1 MSTGPPPIPAPKAH
15 RSRVVGRYVMYDEI
29 ASGGMAT
36 VHIGRLLGAA
46 GFSRTVAIKHLH
58 PHYSHD
64 AEFVSMFLDEARLAT
79 RIQHPNATVPLDV
92 VVLEETGEIFLVME
106 YIHGDNFARLL
117 RGARAMKTA
126 VLPAINASIMSGAL
140 HGLHAAHEAAN
151 EIGIPLNI
159 VHRDVSPQ
167 NIMVGVDGVSRVLDF
182 GIAKAVSRF
191 QSTGAGKTKGKFA
204 YMAPEQMGAG
214 AVDRRADIFAAG
226 IVLWEALTMKPLF
239 HADDPGRVV
248 SKVLTAPIARPIFIN
263 SMVSPALDRVV
274 MKALDR
280 NVNNRFQT
288 ARDFATAIEEAIT
301 VSTSRK
307 VGEWVAQVGGKDLAE
322 RADLVS
328 RIESVSF
335 DATVSSDPLQ
345 VLRSKRMA
353 TTAELKEEPTESGD
367 STAGRASSLSDPS
380 HASSTGRGEL
390 LPTPPTG
397 LSTYSPPLAHKP
409 WPAFAGA
416 FLLALALSAGVF
428 GLVHRN
434 RVKAV
439 DRVSSGQLAQ
449 TTLGVGVA
457 PAPLLP
463 KNTTSP
469 SVAAVTKAPTTVPDA
484 APPTSAIAAPAAVT
498 ATTEPD
504 RQAAATAR
512 RSNPKTA
519 AARLSKTGKARAT
532 KNCDPPYTIDPNG
545 IRRVK
550 HECL

>member
-1 MSTGPPPIPAPKAH
+1 
-15 RSRVVGRYVMYDEI
+15 MYDEI

-36 VHIGRLLGAA
+36 VHIGRLMGAA

-58 PHYSHD
+58 PQYSHD
-64 AEFVSMFLDEARLAT
+64 AEFVSMFLDEARLAS
-79 RIQHPNATVPLDV
+79 RIQHPNVTVPLDV
-92 VVLEETGEIFLVME
+92 VVLEESEEIFLIME

-117 RGARAMKTA
+117 RGVRAMKTA

-140 HGLHAAHEAAN
+140 HGLHAAHEATN
-151 EIGIPLNI
+151 EIGTPLNI

-182 GIAKAVSRF
+182 GIAKAISRF
-191 QSTGAGKTKGKFA
+191 QSTGAGKMKGKFA
-204 YMAPEQMGAG
+204 YMAPEQMGSG

-280 NVNNRFQT
+280 NVNTRFQT

-301 VSTSRK
+301 LSTPRK
-307 VGEWVAQVGGKDLAE
+307 VGEWVAHVGGKNLVE
-322 RADLVS
+322 RADMVS
-328 RIESVSF
+328 RVESVSF
-335 DATVSSDPLQ
+335 DALASSDPLQ
-345 VLRSKRMA
+345 VLRSKRVA
-353 TTAELKEEPTESGD
+353 TTSELKEKPAESTGD
-367 STAGRASSLSDPS
+367 DKADPAASLSDPG
-380 HASSTGRGEL
+380 HATSTGRGEL

-397 LSTYSPPLAHKP
+397 LQSYVPPPPRKT
-409 WPAFAGA
+409 WPVVAGA
-416 FLLALALSAGVF
+416 SLLVLAVGAGVF
-428 GLVHRN
+428 GLAHRT

-439 DRVSSGQLAQ
+439 GEGSSGQLVQ
-449 TTLGVGVA
+449 PVVGVGA
-457 PAPLLP
+457 PPEPLP
-463 KNTTSP
+463 QRNATSA
-469 SVAAVTKAPTTVPDA
+469 VAAAATEARATAPDA
-484 APPTSAIAAPAAVT
+484 APPAPGVPAAAAVT
-498 ATTEPD
+498 AATVPG
-504 RQAAATAR
+504 QAATTDR
-512 RSNPKTA
+512 RSNPKTG
-519 AARLSKTGKARAT
+519 AARLSKTGKAQEK
-532 KNCDPPYTIDPNG
+532 KNCDPPYTIDPSG

>member
-1 MSTGPPPIPAPKAH
+1 MI
-15 RSRVVGRYVMYDEI
+15 GRYVMYDEI

-64 AEFVSMFLDEARLAT
+64 AEFVSMFLDEARLAS
-79 RIQHPNATVPLDV
+79 RIQHPNVTVPLDV
-92 VVLEETGEIFLVME
+92 VVLEESEEIFLIME

-126 VLPAINASIMSGAL
+126 VLPSINASIMSGAL
-140 HGLHAAHEAAN
+140 HGLHAAHEAMN
-151 EIGIPLNI
+151 EIGAPLNI

-191 QSTGAGKTKGKFA
+191 QSTGAGKMKGKFA
-204 YMAPEQMGAG
+204 YMAPEQMGSG

-280 NVNNRFQT
+280 NVNTRFQT

-301 VSTSRK
+301 VSTPRK
-307 VGEWVAQVGGKDLAE
+307 VGEWVAQVGGKDLDQ
-322 RADLVS
+322 RADVVS

-335 DATVSSDPLQ
+335 DALVSSDPLQ
-345 VLRSKRMA
+345 VLRSKRVA
-353 TTAELKEEPTESGD
+353 TSSELNEKLTGSPSDYKAE
-367 STAGRASSLSDPS
+367 RAARLSDPS
-380 HASSTGRGEL
+380 HATSTGRGEL

-397 LSTYSPPLAHKP
+397 LQSYVPPPPRKT
-409 WPAFAGA
+409 WPAVAGA
-416 FLLALALSAGVF
+416 SLLGLAVLAGVF
-428 GLVHRN
+428 GLSHRT
-434 RVKAV
+434 RVKV
-439 DRVSSGQLAQ
+439 VREVSSGQPGQAAASDRALPEPLPRTE
-449 TTLGVGVA
+449 TTSAVAASATEA
-457 PAPLLP
+457 PA
-463 KNTTSP
+463 TR
-469 SVAAVTKAPTTVPDA
+469 PDA
-484 APPTSAIAAPAAVT
+484 APPAPAIAAPTAVPAAT
-498 ATTEPD
+498 DPN
-504 RQAAATAR
+504 RQAAATDR

-519 AARLSKTGKARAT
+519 AARLLKTGKPQE
-532 KNCDPPYTIDPNG
+532 KKDCDPPYTIDSNG

>member
-1 MSTGPPPIPAPKAH
+1 
-15 RSRVVGRYVMYDEI
+15 MYDEI

-58 PHYSHD
+58 PQYAHD
-64 AEFVSMFLDEARLAT
+64 AEFVSMFLDEARLAS
-79 RIQHPNATVPLDV
+79 RIQHPNVTVPLDV
-92 VVLEETGEIFLVME
+92 VVLEESEEIFLIME

-117 RGARAMKTA
+117 RGVRAMKTA
-126 VLPAINASIMSGAL
+126 VLPSISASIMSGAL
-140 HGLHAAHEAAN
+140 HGLHAAHEATN
-151 EIGIPLNI
+151 EVGTPLNI

-191 QSTGAGKTKGKFA
+191 QSTGAGKMKGKFA
-204 YMAPEQMGAG
+204 YMAPEQMGSG

-280 NVNNRFQT
+280 NVNTRFQT

-301 VSTSRK
+301 VSTPRK
-307 VGEWVAQVGGKDLAE
+307 VGEWVAQVGGKDLDQ
-322 RADLVS
+322 RADVVS

-335 DATVSSDPLQ
+335 DALVSSDPLQ
-345 VLRSKRMA
+345 VLRSKRVA
-353 TTAELKEEPTESGD
+353 TSSELNEQPTG
-367 STAGRASSLSDPS
+367 STNDDKALSDPI
-380 HASSTGRGEL
+380 HVSSTGRGEL

-397 LSTYSPPLAHKP
+397 LQSYVPPVLHKT
-409 WPAFAGA
+409 WPVIAGA
-416 FLLALALSAGVF
+416 SLLGLAVLAGVF
-428 GLVHRN
+428 GLSQRT

-439 DRVSSGQLAQ
+439 SEVSSGQPGQAAASDRALPEPLAR
-449 TTLGVGVA
+449 TE
-457 PAPLLP
+457 
-463 KNTTSP
+463 TTSA
-469 SVAAVTKAPTTVPDA
+469 VAASATEEPATTPDA
-484 APPTSAIAAPAAVT
+484 APPAPAIAAPAAVPA
-498 ATTEPD
+498 ATDPN
-504 RQAAATAR
+504 RQAAATDR

-519 AARLSKTGKARAT
+519 AARLSKTGKPQE
-532 KNCDPPYTIDPNG
+532 KKDCDPPYTIDPNG

>member
-1 MSTGPPPIPAPKAH
+1 MI
-15 RSRVVGRYVMYDEI
+15 GRYVMYDEI

-36 VHIGRLLGAA
+36 VHIGRLMGAA
-46 GFSRTVAIKHLH
+46 GFSRTVAIKRLH
-58 PHYSHD
+58 PQYSHD
-64 AEFVSMFLDEARLAT
+64 AEFVSMFLDEARLAS
-79 RIQHPNATVPLDV
+79 RIQHPNVTVPLDV
-92 VVLEETGEIFLVME
+92 VVLEESEEIFLIME

-126 VLPAINASIMSGAL
+126 VLPAINASIMSCAL
-140 HGLHAAHEAAN
+140 HGLHAAHEATN
-151 EIGIPLNI
+151 EIGTPLNI

-191 QSTGAGKTKGKFA
+191 QSTGAGKMKGKFA
-204 YMAPEQMGAG
+204 YMAPEQMGSG

-288 ARDFATAIEEAIT
+288 ARDFAAAIEETIT
-301 VSTSRK
+301 VSTPRK
-307 VGEWVAQVGGKDLAE
+307 VGEWVAQVGGNDLVE
-322 RADLVS
+322 RADMVS
-328 RIESVSF
+328 RVESVSF
-335 DATVSSDPLQ
+335 DALVSSDPLQ
-345 VLRSKRMA
+345 VLRSKRVA
-353 TTAELKEEPTESGD
+353 TSSELNEEPPG
-367 STAGRASSLSDPS
+367 STSDDKALSDPI
-380 HASSTGRGEL
+380 HVSSTGRGEL

-397 LSTYSPPLAHKP
+397 LQSYVPPAPHKT
-409 WPAFAGA
+409 WPVIAGA
-416 FLLALALSAGVF
+416 SLLVLAVGVSIF
-428 GLVHRN
+428 GLSHRT

-439 DRVSSGQLAQ
+439 REVSSAQPGQAAISERALPGPLPQ
-449 TTLGVGVA
+449 TNA
-457 PAPLLP
+457 
-463 KNTTSP
+463 TSP
-469 SVAAVTKAPTTVPDA
+469 VVAAATDEPATRTDA
-484 APPTSAIAAPAAVT
+484 APPASAIVAPAVT
-498 ATTEPD
+498 AATAPGP
-504 RQAAATAR
+504 AATSDR
-512 RSNPKTA
+512 RLNPKPA
-519 AARLSKTGKARAT
+519 SVRLSKASKPREK